1 MNDTNATDLPV
12 HRGSCHCG
20 HLTFSVRMD
29 ATKASRCNCRIC
41 TKLGTLGA
49 IVSPAQFTFAGDRAT
64 LSRYGN
70 EVGTRYFCPTC
81 GVHAFS
87 EGHLDILGGDFVSI
101 NVNTLDDVDQGTIEV
116 GYWDGR
122 HDNWQAGLRPTPWP
136 IA

>member
-20 HLTFSVRMD
+20 HLKYSVRMD

-41 TKLGTLGA
+41 TKLSPMGSIVKPSQFTAETDKATLG
-49 IVSPAQFTFAGDRAT
+49 Q
-64 LSRYGN
+64 YGN
-70 EVGTRYFCPTC
+70 EVGTRYFCKTC

-87 EGHLDILGGDFVSI
+87 EGHLDILGGDFVSVNI
-101 NVNTLDDVDQGTIEV
+101 NTLDDIDQGTVEV

-122 HDNWQAGLRPTPWP
+122 HDNWQAGMRPSPWP